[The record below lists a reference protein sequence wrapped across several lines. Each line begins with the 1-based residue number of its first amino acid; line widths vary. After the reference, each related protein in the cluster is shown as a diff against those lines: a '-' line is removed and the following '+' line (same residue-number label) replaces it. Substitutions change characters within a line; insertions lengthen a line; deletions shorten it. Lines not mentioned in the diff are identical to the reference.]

1 MSMSSNDPGRVGR
14 RAGGNAFFD
23 LLTADDQAAVLDFGP
38 NPTGGLGNSRLLQD
52 FTSDVQ
58 LLRAALD
65 LLTEEDDTPL
75 YGSIVDG
82 LSLLSGRLGGT
93 GGVIVVLTD
102 GHDNRRETVDDAIA
116 PAQAQQVPVYPIGL
130 GKSVQLDELRRL
142 AQETGGTFAEASDA
156 AAMQAAFQGIGAGV
170 TVGKVT
176 VHATCTYAQADP
188 GRYTV
193 RGELVTTSGSGAV
206 ATPFSFT
213 VDIP

>member
-1 MSMSSNDPGRVGR
+1 MSSNDPGRVGR

-38 NPTGGLGNSRLLQD
+38 DPTGGLNNSRLLQD
-52 FTSDVQ
+52 FTSDVS

-65 LLTEEDDTPL
+65 LLTEEDGTPL

-82 LSLLSGRLGGT
+82 LAMLNSRLGGT
-93 GGVIVVLTD
+93 GGVIIVLTD
-102 GHDNRRETVDDAIA
+102 GRDTGTETVDDAIG
-116 PAQAQQVPVYPIGL
+116 PAQTQQAPVYPIGL
-130 GKSVQLDELRRL
+130 GESVEFDELRRL

-156 AAMQAAFQGIGAGV
+156 AAMQAAFRGIGAGV

-176 VHATCTYAQADP
+176 VHATCTYAQAEP

-193 RGELVTTSGSGAV
+193 RGELVTTSGAGAV